1 MWGMIPDGLR
11 PRDRKQ
17 LRRRQAAAVTDW
29 MMKQKR
35 TTAAAVTNRE
45 RSLRKMGLFGK
56 KKEKNAEE
64 MGIKCS
70 CGNASAGT
78 DSAERTGKTGTSGPK
93 TDNAVSIKVLGSG
106 CKNCQA
112 LLQNTKDAV
121 SFMNLPAKI
130 EYITDM
136 KEIAKYGVMS
146 MPALVVNEQVVS
158 MGKVLKPA
166 DIQKLL
172 NKIGIA

>member
-1 MWGMIPDGLR
+1 
-11 PRDRKQ
+11 
-17 LRRRQAAAVTDW
+17 
-29 MMKQKR
+29 
-35 TTAAAVTNRE
+35 
-45 RSLRKMGLFGK
+45 MGLFGK
-56 KKEKNAEE
+56 KKDKSVEE
-64 MGIKCS
+64 MEIKCS
-70 CGNASAGT
+70 CGNSSLGT
-78 DSAERTGKTGTSGPK
+78 DSVEITGESDTAGPK

-112 LLQNTKDAV
+112 LLQNTKDVVTA
-121 SFMNLPAKI
+121 MNLSAKI

-172 NKIGIA
+172 NKIGVA